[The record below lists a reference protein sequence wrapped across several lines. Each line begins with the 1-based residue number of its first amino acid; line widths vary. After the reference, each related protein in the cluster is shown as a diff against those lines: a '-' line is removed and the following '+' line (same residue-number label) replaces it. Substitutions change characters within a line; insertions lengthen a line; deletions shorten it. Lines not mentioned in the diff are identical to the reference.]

1 MSNIIIKDVVKKF
14 ASKNKEITALT
25 KSSLNITSGEFVCLI
40 GPSGC
45 GKTTLLN
52 MLAGFLPP
60 SEGEIFIDE
69 EKVSKPNSKRVTIFQ
84 EYGLLPWKSVLENV
98 LFGLECIKVEKNK
111 AKALATHYI
120 NLVGLTGNENR
131 AVSELSGGMKQR
143 VSIARALAVKPS
155 VLFMDEPFGA
165 LDAFTRYK
173 IQNEL
178 LKICKEDNPTVVF
191 VTHDIDEAVYL
202 ADKVV
207 VMEPSP
213 GRIEDVI
220 NIQLNHPRDRTSIEF
235 EEVRHQVFES
245 FKKANDDSLKG

>member
-14 ASKNKEITALT
+14 VSKNKEITALT

-52 MLAGFLPP
+52 MLAGFLAP

-220 NIQLNHPRDRTSIEF
+220 NIQLSHPRDRTSIEF

>member
-1 MSNIIIKDVVKKF
+1 MSTIEIKDVVKKF
-14 ASKNKEITALT
+14 PSKKGEFTALS
-25 KSSLNITSGEFVCLI
+25 KSSLNIEAGEFICLL

-52 MLAGFLPP
+52 MLAGFLNPT
-60 SEGEIFIDE
+60 EGEILIDN
-69 EKVSKPNSKRVTIFQ
+69 EKVLRPNSKRVTIFQ

-98 LFGLECIKVEKNK
+98 LFGLECIKVNK
-111 AKALATHYI
+111 KEAKETALHYI
-120 NLVGLTGNENR
+120 ELVGLKGNEHK

-173 IQNEL
+173 IQDEL
-178 LKICKEDNPTVVF
+178 LRICKEDKPTVVF

-202 ADKVV
+202 ANRVV

-220 NIQLNHPRDRTSIEF
+220 SINLEHPRDRSSKEF
-235 EEVRHQVFES
+235 EDIRHEVFEV
-245 FKKANDDSLKG
+245 FKKANDESLRH

>member
-220 NIQLNHPRDRTSIEF
+220 DIELSHPRDRTSVEF
-235 EEVRHQVFES
+235 EDVRHKVFES

>member
-14 ASKNKEITALT
+14 TSKNKEITALT

-52 MLAGFLPP
+52 MLAGFLAP
-60 SEGEIFIDE
+60 SEGEIFIDK
-69 EKVSKPNSKRVTIFQ
+69 EKVTKPNSKRVTIFQ

-98 LFGLECIKVEKNK
+98 LFGLECIKVEKTK

-120 NLVGLTGNENR
+120 NLVGLAGNENR

-220 NIQLNHPRDRTSIEF
+220 NIELSHPRDRTSVEF

-245 FKKANDDSLKG
+245 FKKANDESLKG

>member
-52 MLAGFLPP
+52 MLAGFLSP

-220 NIQLNHPRDRTSIEF
+220 NIQLSHPRDRTSIEF

>member
-1 MSNIIIKDVVKKF
+1 MSNIIIKDVVKNF
-14 ASKNKEITALT
+14 TSKNKEITALT
-25 KSSLNITSGEFVCLI
+25 KSSLSINSGEFVCLI

-52 MLAGFLPP
+52 MLAGFLAP
-60 SEGEIFIDE
+60 SEGEIIIDNQ
-69 EKVSKPNSKRVTIFQ
+69 KVTKPNSKRVTIFQ

-98 LFGLECIKVEKNK
+98 LFGLECIKMEKNK
-111 AKALATHYI
+111 AKELANHYI
-120 NLVGLTGNENR
+120 NLVGLKGSENR

-173 IQNEL
+173 IQDEL

-220 NIQLNHPRDRTSIEF
+220 NITLSHPRDRASKEF
-235 EEVRHQVFES
+235 EEIRHEVFES
-245 FKKANDDSLKG
+245 FKKANDESLKG

>member
-1 MSNIIIKDVVKKF
+1 MSNIIIKDVKKTF
-14 ASKNKEITALT
+14 LTKDKEVVALS
-25 KSSLNITSGEFVCLI
+25 KSSLTINSGEFICLI

-52 MLAGFLPP
+52 MIAGFLPP
-60 SEGEIFIDE
+60 TEGKVFIDN
-69 EKVSKPNSKRVTIFQ
+69 KLVTKPNSKRVTIFQ

-98 LFGLECIKVEKNK
+98 LFGLECIKVSKK
-111 AKALATHYI
+111 DAKETALHYI
-120 NLVGLTGNENR
+120 ELVGLKGHDHK

-173 IQNEL
+173 IQDEL
-178 LKICKEDNPTVVF
+178 LRICKEDKPTIVF

-202 ADKVV
+202 ADRVV

-213 GRIEDVI
+213 GRIEEVLPIKLDY
-220 NIQLNHPRDRTSIEF
+220 PRDRSSKKF
-235 EEVRHQVFES
+235 EETRHEVFEA
-245 FKKANDDSLKG
+245 FKRANDESLR

>member
-14 ASKNKEITALT
+14 TSKNKEITALT

-52 MLAGFLPP
+52 MLAGFLAP
-60 SEGEIFIDE
+60 SEGEIFIDK
-69 EKVSKPNSKRVTIFQ
+69 EKVTKPNSKRVTIFQ

-120 NLVGLTGNENR
+120 NLVGLAGNENR

-220 NIQLNHPRDRTSIEF
+220 NIELSHPRDRTSIEF

-245 FKKANDDSLKG
+245 FKKANDESLKG